1 MNPKLANTRVLEI
14 VKHFGAKDN
23 SVLAI
28 EFFFYAD
35 RQDDASNLA
44 IELHRLGYE
53 IYAVNEPGAISK
65 QWSITGI
72 TPKMS
77 ADDEAMY
84 AWTVSME
91 RLGINNNCTF
101 DGWGTLID
109 QDID

>member
-1 MNPKLANTRVLEI
+1 MSQKLANARVLEI

-44 IELHRLGYE
+44 IDLYRLGYE
-53 IYAVNEPGAISK
+53 IYGVNAPEGACK
-65 QWSITGI
+65 QWSVIGS

-91 RLGINNNCTF
+91 KLGMANNCIF

-109 QDID
+109 QDNY

>member
-1 MNPKLANTRVLEI
+1 MSRKIANTRILEI
-14 VKHFGAKDN
+14 VKYFGTEDN

-28 EFFFYAD
+28 EFFFYAEF
-35 RQDDASNLA
+35 QDDASNLA
-44 IELHRLGYE
+44 IELHQLGYE
-53 IYAVNEPGAISK
+53 IYGVNAPSGTCK
-65 QWSITGI
+65 QWSITGS

-91 RLGINNNCTF
+91 KLGMSNSCFF

-109 QDID
+109 QDEE

>member
-1 MNPKLANTRVLEI
+1 MSQKLANARVLEI
-14 VKHFGAKDN
+14 VKHFGTKDN

-53 IYAVNEPGAISK
+53 IYGVHEPSGSCK
-65 QWSITGI
+65 QWCITGI

-91 RLGINNNCTF
+91 KLGMNNNCTF

-109 QDID
+109 AED

>member
-1 MNPKLANTRVLEI
+1 MSQKLANARVLEL
-14 VKHFGAKDN
+14 VKHFGTKDN

-44 IELHRLGYE
+44 IELYLLGYE
-53 IYAVNEPGAISK
+53 VYGVHAPEGSCK
-65 QWSITGI
+65 QWSIIGI

-84 AWTVSME
+84 SWTLNME
-91 RLGINNNCTF
+91 KLAIANNSIF

-109 QDID
+109 QEEV